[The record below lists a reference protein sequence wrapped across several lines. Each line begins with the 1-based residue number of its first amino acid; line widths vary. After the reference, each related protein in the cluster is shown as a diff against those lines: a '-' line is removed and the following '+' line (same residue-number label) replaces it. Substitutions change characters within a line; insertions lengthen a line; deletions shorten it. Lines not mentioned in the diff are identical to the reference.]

1 MGLHELTDR
10 GLQAGTVYSWAELG
24 RRFGFAADYLG
35 VAGGM
40 ISRPEQNALL
50 LITHPGGARS
60 FNYDD
65 AWDGRDLIYTGRG
78 KRGDQRYAGQNRD
91 VGENARDLHVFEP
104 AGVRALTYLGQAT
117 CVDTWH
123 QLAPDLKGHER
134 SVLRFR
140 LRFGRDDA
148 LPGSKRSML
157 PNGQGSKTRSVVS
170 RSFDPRRRPT
180 PPRQP
185 MSDRA
190 PEEVA
195 RLHEKANSGHHGILV
210 VLHAKLQ
217 AAGWSELEELR
228 TAYDLWARDRAGQRV
243 IFEAKTLRDGTQR
256 TRVRAGLAQ
265 LLEYRYR
272 YGSPD
277 DRLCLVTDAALSG
290 ERTAFL
296 EHLGIAVAVVHG
308 NDLYAG
314 SSLAR
319 RLLRAV
325 LTT

>member
-1 MGLHELTDR
+1 MGVQD
-10 GLQAGTVYSWAELG
+10 LQAGTVYSWAELG
-24 RRFGFAADYLG
+24 RRFGFAPNYLG

-40 ISRPEQNALL
+40 ISRPDQNALL
-50 LITHPGGARS
+50 LMTHPGGARS
-60 FNYDD
+60 FNYED

-78 KRGDQRYAGQNRD
+78 KRGDQRYEGQNRD
-91 VGENARDLHVFEP
+91 VGENARELHVFEP
-104 AGVRALTYLGQAT
+104 AGARALLYLGQAT
-117 CVDTWH
+117 CIDTWH
-123 QLAPDLKGHER
+123 QLAPDRDGHER
-134 SVLRFR
+134 RVLRFR
-140 LRFGRDDA
+140 LRFRRRDA
-148 LPGSKRSML
+148 RAGMNQSTL
-157 PNGQGSKTRSVVS
+157 PNGLGGGTRSAVS
-170 RSFDPRRRPT
+170 RPFDPKRPPK

-185 MSDRA
+185 MSERV

-195 RLHEKANSGHHGILV
+195 RLHEKAGTGHHHILV

-217 AAGWSELEELR
+217 AAGWSDLAELR
-228 TAYDLWARDRAGQRV
+228 AAIDLWGRDRAGQRV
-243 IFEAKTLRDGTQR
+243 IFEAKTVRDGTER

-272 YGSPD
+272 YGTPD
-277 DRLCLVTDAALSG
+277 DQLCLVTDAPVSG

-296 EHLGIAVAVVHG
+296 EHLGVAVAVVRG

-319 RLLRAV
+319 TLLGAV

>member
-1 MGLHELTDR
+1 MGPQDRTDS
-10 GLQAGTVYSWAELG
+10 GLQAGSVYSWDELG
-24 RRFGFAADYLG
+24 RRFAFAPDYLG

-40 ISRPEQNALL
+40 ISRPDQNALL
-50 LITHPGGARS
+50 LMTHPGGARS
-60 FNYDD
+60 FNYED

-78 KRGDQRYAGQNRD
+78 KRGDQQYAGQNRD
-91 VGENARDLHVFEP
+91 VGENARQLHVFEP
-104 AGVRALTYLGQAT
+104 AGSRALLYLGQAT
-117 CVDTWH
+117 CIDTWH
-123 QLAPDLKGHER
+123 QLLPDLDGHER
-134 SVLRFR
+134 TVLRFR
-140 LRFGRDDA
+140 LRFGSRDA
-148 LPGSKRSML
+148 LAGRKQSTL
-157 PNGQGSKTRSVVS
+157 PNGLGGGARSVLS
-170 RSFDPRRRPT
+170 RPFDPKRPPR

-185 MSDRA
+185 MSERA

-195 RLHEKANSGHHGILV
+195 RLHEKANTGHYRILV

-217 AAGWSELEELR
+217 IAGWSELEELH

-243 IFEAKTLRDGTQR
+243 IFEAKTLRDGTER
-256 TRVRAGLAQ
+256 TRVRTGLAQ

-272 YGSPD
+272 YGTVD
-277 DRLCLVTDAALSG
+277 DRLCLVTDAPVSG

-296 EHLGIAVAVVHG
+296 EHLGVAVAVVRG

-319 RLLRAV
+319 TLLRAV

>member
-1 MGLHELTDR
+1 MEVRDD
-10 GLQAGTVYSWAELG
+10 LQAGNVYSWAELG
-24 RRFGFAADYLG
+24 RRFGFASNYLS

-78 KRGDQRYAGQNRD
+78 KRGDQRYEGQNRD
-91 VGENARDLHVFEP
+91 VGENARELHVFEP
-104 AGVRALTYLGQAT
+104 AGVRALLYLGQAT
-117 CVDTWH
+117 CIETWH
-123 QLAPDLKGHER
+123 QLAPDLAGHER

-140 LRFGRDDA
+140 LRFRRRDA
-148 LPGSKRSML
+148 LAGMNQSTL
-157 PNGQGSKTRSVVS
+157 PNGFGGGTRSASS
-170 RSFDPRRRPT
+170 RPFDPKRPPR

-185 MSDRA
+185 MSERA

-195 RLHEKANSGHHGILV
+195 RLHEKANVGHYRILV

-228 TAYDLWARDRAGQRV
+228 TAYDLWGRDREGQRV
-243 IFEAKTLRDGTQR
+243 IFEAKTLRDGTER
-256 TRVRAGLAQ
+256 TRARTGLAQ

-272 YGSPD
+272 YGTSD

-296 EHLGIAVAVVHG
+296 EHLGIAVAVVRG
-308 NDLYAG
+308 NDVYAG
-314 SSLAR
+314 SVRAR
-319 RLLRAV
+319 TLLRTV